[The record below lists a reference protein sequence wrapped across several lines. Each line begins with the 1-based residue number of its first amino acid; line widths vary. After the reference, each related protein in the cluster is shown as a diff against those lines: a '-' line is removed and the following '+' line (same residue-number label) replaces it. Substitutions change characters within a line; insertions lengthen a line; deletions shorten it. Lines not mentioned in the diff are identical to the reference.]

1 MTVKGVVACGNPTT
15 ADTAAEVL
23 REGGNA
29 FDAVL
34 AAMCAACVAEPVLCS
49 LGGGGFLLA
58 RPADGESRLYDFFT
72 HTPGEPRPA
81 DEIEF
86 YAKHADFGPA
96 RQEFHIGMGS
106 IAVPGLVKGLFAAH
120 DELGWMPMRRIVEPA
135 VALARDGVAIE
146 PLQARI
152 FEFVSAIYLATEASR
167 TLFGSALE
175 DGALLQAGERYRAP
189 DFADALE
196 ALAREGADL
205 FYRGEIAAR
214 MLGDCRDNGGHLT
227 RTDLEAYQVER
238 RAPLIWRYRGAEI
251 ATNPPP
257 SSGGVLIAFALGL
270 IERADFAAAGMG
282 SAQALGWLAS
292 AMRQTN
298 RARVERRIHELAED
312 EVADDLLAPEL
323 IAAYRDGVVGAPPAT
338 RGTTHI
344 NVIDGAGNAVALSVS
359 NGEGSAYIVPGTGIM
374 LNNMLGEE
382 DVNPTGFHN
391 WPPARRM
398 SSMMAPS
405 MLQDASGR
413 VTALGSG
420 GSNRIRTAILQV
432 LVGLINFEMDLDA
445 AIRAPRLHVE
455 DELLN
460 VEAGFTPEALA
471 ALTRDFPEQKP
482 WPAGNMFFGGVH
494 AASVDQSLKTFV
506 GAGDPRRG
514 GVAITL

>member
-1 MTVKGVVACGNPTT
+1 MTAKGVVACGNPIT

-29 FDAVL
+29 FDAAL
-34 AAMCAACVAEPVLCS
+34 AAVCAACVAEPVLCS

-58 RPADGESRLYDFFT
+58 RPADGDARLYDFFT
-72 HTPGEPRPA
+72 HTPAAPRPA

-86 YAKHADFGPA
+86 YARDADFGPA

-120 DELGWMPMRRIVEPA
+120 AELGSMPMRRIVEPA
-135 VALARDGVAIE
+135 AALARDGVAIE

-152 FEFVSAIYLATEASR
+152 FQFVSTIYLATEASR
-167 TLFGSALE
+167 ALFGSAIE
-175 DGALLQAGERYRAP
+175 DGALLQPGERYRAP

-196 ALAREGADL
+196 ALARDGADL
-205 FYRGEIAAR
+205 FYRGDIAMR
-214 MLGDCRDNGGHLT
+214 ILDDCRDNGGHLT
-227 RTDLEAYQVER
+227 HTDLDTYDVAR
-238 RAPLIWRYRGAEI
+238 RAPLTRRYRGAEI

-257 SSGGVLIAFALGL
+257 SAGGVLIAFALGL
-270 IERADFAAAGMG
+270 LEHADFAAAGLG
-282 SAQALGWLAS
+282 SAQSLEWLAR

-298 RARVERRIHELAED
+298 RARIERRIHERAEH
-312 EVADDLLAPEL
+312 EVAADLLAPEL
-323 IAAYRDGVVGAPPAT
+323 IAAYRDGVIGAPPAT

-391 WPPARRM
+391 WPAARRM
-398 SSMMAPS
+398 SSMMAPT
-405 MLQDASGR
+405 MLRDATGR

-432 LVGLINFEMDLDA
+432 LVGLVDFGMDLDA
-445 AIRAPRLHVE
+445 AVRAPRLHHE
-455 DELLN
+455 GDLLN
-460 VEAGFTPEALA
+460 VEAGFAPEAVA
-471 ALTRDFPEQKP
+471 ALLAEFPDHKP
-482 WPAGNMFFGGVH
+482 WPPGNMFFGGVH
-494 AASVDQSLKTFV
+494 AACVDRSLKTFV

-514 GVAITL
+514 GVAVTL